1 MLKIAITGNVA
12 SGKSTVEKI
21 LKDKGFKVYDT
32 DIIAHEIL
40 ENSPDVITTFSQY
53 DIFSDGKIDR
63 KKLGNIVFSDKTKL
77 KKLEKIIH
85 PEVKKA
91 LLKIFENNYEVVFVS
106 VPQLFEAGF
115 DDLFDKIIF
124 VSADENLRIKRLMQR
139 NDLTEK
145 EAQTRIDSQKS
156 EAEKISKCDFVIQ
169 NNGSKK
175 ELFDQIE
182 KILQNQ
188 QIV

>member
-1 MLKIAITGNVA
+1 M
-12 SGKSTVEKI
+12 
-21 LKDKGFKVYDT
+21 
-32 DIIAHEIL
+32 
-40 ENSPDVITTFSQY
+40 
-53 DIFSDGKIDR
+53 
-63 KKLGNIVFSDKTKL
+63 

-91 LLKIFENNYEVVFVS
+91 LLKIFENDYEVVFVS

-124 VSADENLRIKRLMQR
+124 ISADENLRIKRLMQR
-139 NDLTEK
+139 SDLTEK

-175 ELFDQIE
+175 ELFNQIE
-182 KILQNQ
+182 NILQNQ